1 MRSYIDLANL
11 CPKVG
16 SSRTRWRLFFC
27 GSAAPSQESIR
38 YLSRGSDAKPSRA
51 GFLAGAALL
60 STAGRGWM
68 LSGGRLN
75 ERPSALRR
83 CPRTGA
89 PSSLRS
95 SATRTRKLSE
105 NMAMTPAVDPGKT
118 YVDLVMKG
126 IELLLAELSNTG
138 QKN

>member
-1 MRSYIDLANL
+1 MTSDKDAAANV
-11 CPKVG
+11 P
-16 SSRTRWRLFFC
+16 WR
-27 GSAAPSQESIR
+27 
-38 YLSRGSDAKPSRA
+38 
-51 GFLAGAALL
+51 
-60 STAGRGWM
+60 

-118 YVDLVMKG
+118 YVDLIKG
-126 IELLLAELSNTG
+126 H
-138 QKN
+138 